1 MLNEI
6 EVYELLAILDF
17 NNVRKRMSVIIR
29 KDGKVF
35 LYCKGAD
42 SMIFERL
49 DASMQSLKTQTN
61 GHLNKFACEGLRTLC
76 LAKKEISE
84 EDFEVFRQKLHT
96 ASTALDNRE
105 DKVNACYEE
114 IEKNLEL
121 IGATA
126 IEDKLQDG
134 VPAAIANLSAAGMPI

>member
-1 MLNEI
+1 MLGEI

-29 KDGKVF
+29 KEGKVF

-49 DASMQSLKTQTN
+49 DPSMNSLKDRTN

-76 LAKKEISE
+76 LAKKEIAD

-96 ASTALDNRE
+96 ASTAMENRE
-105 DKVNACYEE
+105 DKVY
-114 IEKNLEL
+114 
-121 IGATA
+121 
-126 IEDKLQDG
+126 
-134 VPAAIANLSAAGMPI
+134 VH